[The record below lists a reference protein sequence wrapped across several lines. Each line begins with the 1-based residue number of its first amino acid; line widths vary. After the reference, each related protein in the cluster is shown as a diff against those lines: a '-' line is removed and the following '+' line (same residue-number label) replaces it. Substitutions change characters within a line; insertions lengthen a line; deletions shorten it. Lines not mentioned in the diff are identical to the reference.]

1 MTAKINILPR
11 VSPVWLLKT
20 EKPIPHNN
28 ITVSRD
34 ALFRGCV
41 PFFMR
46 FLMCFYTVAKNC
58 IYSYT
63 KYNSKIIISMIEQIQ
78 NIEQN
83 YFQFVFFTAAYGGG
97 KENTTHNKN
106 IFLLEIT
113 IKIKFAH
120 L

>member
-1 MTAKINILPR
+1 
-11 VSPVWLLKT
+11 
-20 EKPIPHNN
+20 
-28 ITVSRD
+28 
-34 ALFRGCV
+34 
-41 PFFMR
+41 
-46 FLMCFYTVAKNC
+46 
-58 IYSYT
+58 
-63 KYNSKIIISMIEQIQ
+63 MIEQIQ